1 MSSGGLKSLV
11 RAAVLLNRLR
21 RGLELKAEL
30 LDFSI
35 LHLGLVELA

>member
-11 RAAVLLNRLR
+11 RVVVWVNLLR

-30 LDFSI
+30 LDVGI